1 MTAAPKMANPEPAW
15 SKTEI
20 VPLEAIL
27 MRVRDVGISGFVV
40 IRSSQEMAFLLEPP
54 CADDAYVNPGQ
65 GA

>member
-1 MTAAPKMANPEPAW
+1 MIET
-15 SKTEI
+15 

-27 MRVRDVGISGFVV
+27 IRVRDVGIFGVV
-40 IRSSQEMAFLLEPP
+40 AIRSSQEMAFLLEPP